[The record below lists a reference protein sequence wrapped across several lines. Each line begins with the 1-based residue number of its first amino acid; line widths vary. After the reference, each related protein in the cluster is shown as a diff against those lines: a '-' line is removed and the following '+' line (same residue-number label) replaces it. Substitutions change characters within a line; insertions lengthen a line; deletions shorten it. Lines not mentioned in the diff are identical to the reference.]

1 MLKGILRGWAWLENA
16 LVIVLLAA
24 MLILATVQV
33 VLRNF
38 FDAGIDWAEPFQ
50 QYALLWLGFLGAAI
64 ASREGKHIAIDAFVM
79 FLPKQVRSRVSFL
92 PAIFT
97 AIVCAFAAWCSWL
110 LLAYEMES
118 GDVAFGAVPLWAV
131 VAIMPFSFGV
141 MSLRALTSLFFRK
154 EAQAC

>member
-1 MLKGILRGWAWLENA
+1 MLKAILRGWAWLENA
-16 LVIVLLAA
+16 LVVVLLAS
-24 MLILATVQV
+24 MLVMVAAQV

-79 FLPKQVRSRVSFL
+79 ILPERMRIWVGFL
-92 PAIFT
+92 PALLT
-97 AIVCAFAAWCSWL
+97 ATVCALAAWCSWL

-118 GDVAFGAVPLWAV
+118 GDVAFGAIPLWV
-131 VAIMPFSFGV
+131 VVTIMPLSFVV
-141 MSLRALTSLFFRK
+141 MALRALASIVVRK
-154 EAQAC
+154 ET